1 MVRSTLSDA
10 ELAACRV
17 QYDALV
23 SAMREVA
30 ERHSLQT
37 ANVLG
42 NCRLIADVVLV
53 VNDLTCASRAWP
65 C

>member
-1 MVRSTLSDA
+1 MCNLTLQGDAARLLARSTLSDA
-10 ELAACRV
+10 ELAACRT

-23 SAMREVA
+23 SAMRELA

-42 NCRLIADVVLV
+42 K
-53 VNDLTCASRAWP
+53 
-65 C
+65 